1 MINFSFLHLQ
11 LVAFILP
18 FILVSNLNASPRPLA
33 LESAEPENSLLV
45 MGGSFSPIT
54 EMHLALMADTL
65 YEHSFPHGFFLVA
78 NPYKEGAEN
87 VDVVLKLTQVAVES
101 FDFILRK
108 RNIPFR
114 DFRIT
119 GPGHVT
125 WISKAGRL
133 VHLEMS
139 RFDVDNHI
147 SESVDSIL
155 YFRKLVGHPRNL
167 WWLAGGDS
175 GASMPKWGP
184 RWKEMFENT
193 NMIFIGRQ
201 SSPGELSIDHT
212 LNNPLQQ
219 IYPKDF
225 LGGYEYRREGNL
237 HFYQARDPL
246 RPSLYILNRRTLP
259 ISSTKVRQSL
269 LTERQGEAQMMLTP
283 SVYRAIVEGSHYQST
298 RAHLSRQN
306 LETLLVDE
314 LQKIEEG
321 KNNSS
326 QYVLFIKNLISK
338 IKIPKPSGQSVSG
351 PPAEPSPSIS
361 RETELFPG
369 ASGTTPRT
377 PRNLISLRRQLL
389 LGDPRFLVSRM
400 AIRNGYGVR
409 PDREVTF
416 NLVKSQMSHELPLSV
431 RQAADRDIDWL
442 DLNISINEMRNIL
455 GDGPLAEQLEI
466 SSRNEQ
472 GALANYLAVA
482 IHNDARLRLRFE
494 LFSSR
499 RYFSRLALGTVRPEF
514 QSELSPEEKSFET
527 WAKSF
532 INSIENVLTRSQI
545 EKLIDAIADVYI
557 ISRTASLR
565 PELLETNEFWTEFLS
580 LAVTGYPGEFLD
592 LNRDLIKKKV
602 VFRLTLLGHLLPLI
616 RFKGGPESKS
626 SLDINVRIVHNGHSI
641 GYFDRSVFV
650 PASNFD
656 KLESQLFSDRRQEGI
671 HNLGVLSGAKKYLD
685 TFFNSSVFL
694 EGNDPFGP
702 ITMDFLPDPQ
712 PSFLSTLTGRP
723 SPDQNLIRDMHFFAR
738 EMGRD
743 LKLIDKSF
751 WNMTPESSA
760 EFNRP
765 RDENMKMIRDLCA
778 QFEALE
784 IFWLRKKKAYPFES
798 IDSDVPGYFEAL
810 EKYQWLQA
818 GLAKSIDERR
828 AINHVAMGITE
839 ELSDAMGLTP
849 SASASREISLEMLF
863 NEIISDA
870 FRKYIV
876 SFPGGPLGSD
886 LRVALQ
892 SLSALTFDELRNLRL
907 EDLLFHVLKRQ
918 HPVSDPE
925 VNRRKAKEIWEWLNQ
940 KYGFTSEVILR
951 PMNVSEE
958 GSYRSE
964 GPIHFEM
971 KRADLHPLFDLD
983 APSSLT
989 DLDVYIKRKWG
1000 GLNHIARPDQVI
1012 FSELGT
1018 HDTIRSLRLQGYRE
1032 FFQVNS
1038 SYSMRGS
1045 KTMLAFK
1052 PIRAEPLIIFHSFIG
1067 VDLLQ
1072 HKKMQL
1078 ALDFRDDFE
1087 KVRILTSDGPKSW
1100 DQAVEVLAKGVQ
1112 KLPDHRIDDLM
1123 LGYGEVIANVLEQDR
1138 SVRHIETSRLGD
1150 FAEVAYFAVLGKIGI
1165 PRNVAVVTRM
1175 DYRYFGKSV
1184 LPLILPFLQR
1194 GVDRVIF
1201 AGSAGVTDPQ
1211 IGKHKIVAP
1220 RNFMLLNDSGRVDTI
1235 AEITNDFYDL
1245 APYGVVY
1252 SGPHISVLSPLI
1264 ESRQL
1269 IRRLRDENQILSIDV
1284 EGSQIAKLIQEFNA
1298 QTKRNIRYASA
1309 YIVTDVPQL
1318 DDSARANFGL
1328 HEPDFEG
1335 KKKAKELYA
1344 LLVKLVLGLPTRMGY
1359 SAHSS
1364 LIAQFYLRQFQSFS
1378 ASSYWDGM
1386 KDLFQEVRFRR
1397 DRVIELSRSGE
1408 RVSRGLIKIYGD
1420 LLAHYESHA
1429 FASGN
1434 SLSRKDFVRSG
1445 PNNITGGHGDVH
1457 ANRDANANP
1466 NAEVHGD
1473 LRGLP
1478 LEHQRA
1484 IALQSM
1490 TRSATLNTG
1499 DVVYLRGKRA
1509 DAETLGQSVQGAHR
1523 AVDWIFANRH
1533 RPMTGADV
1541 KELHSCLTEGVLSA
1555 EHQGVFSNFD
1565 YTAVTGETRT
1575 SAQVL
1580 NEFFTWLESVEPSYQ
1595 MAIEAF
1601 TRYEAIHPHKD
1612 GSGRMSELIAQ
1623 HLLLRGGLSP
1633 LLFPNR
1639 FDIDYILTLNRNGG
1653 FVDNRREFVSELV
1666 RNTAVFAEG
1675 IRRASAHSAV
1685 THAKF
1690 NSDSGHLELEMA
1702 DGRDLQ
1708 IKVFYVSDRPIALE
1722 REVRSFVKVSD
1733 LPAELPAVLVQRKE
1747 YGAYYVFEPRRGC
1760 RRTLTQSP

>member
-1 MINFSFLHLQ
+1 
-11 LVAFILP
+11 
-18 FILVSNLNASPRPLA
+18 
-33 LESAEPENSLLV
+33 
-45 MGGSFSPIT
+45 
-54 EMHLALMADTL
+54 
-65 YEHSFPHGFFLVA
+65 
-78 NPYKEGAEN
+78 
-87 VDVVLKLTQVAVES
+87 
-101 FDFILRK
+101 
-108 RNIPFR
+108 
-114 DFRIT
+114 
-119 GPGHVT
+119 
-125 WISKAGRL
+125 
-133 VHLEMS
+133 
-139 RFDVDNHI
+139 
-147 SESVDSIL
+147 
-155 YFRKLVGHPRNL
+155 
-167 WWLAGGDS
+167 
-175 GASMPKWGP
+175 
-184 RWKEMFENT
+184 
-193 NMIFIGRQ
+193 
-201 SSPGELSIDHT
+201 
-212 LNNPLQQ
+212 
-219 IYPKDF
+219 
-225 LGGYEYRREGNL
+225 
-237 HFYQARDPL
+237 
-246 RPSLYILNRRTLP
+246 
-259 ISSTKVRQSL
+259 
-269 LTERQGEAQMMLTP
+269 
-283 SVYRAIVEGSHYQST
+283 
-298 RAHLSRQN
+298 
-306 LETLLVDE
+306 
-314 LQKIEEG
+314 
-321 KNNSS
+321 
-326 QYVLFIKNLISK
+326 
-338 IKIPKPSGQSVSG
+338 
-351 PPAEPSPSIS
+351 
-361 RETELFPG
+361 
-369 ASGTTPRT
+369 
-377 PRNLISLRRQLL
+377 
-389 LGDPRFLVSRM
+389 
-400 AIRNGYGVR
+400 
-409 PDREVTF
+409 
-416 NLVKSQMSHELPLSV
+416 
-431 RQAADRDIDWL
+431 
-442 DLNISINEMRNIL
+442 
-455 GDGPLAEQLEI
+455 
-466 SSRNEQ
+466 
-472 GALANYLAVA
+472 
-482 IHNDARLRLRFE
+482 
-494 LFSSR
+494 
-499 RYFSRLALGTVRPEF
+499 
-514 QSELSPEEKSFET
+514 
-527 WAKSF
+527 
-532 INSIENVLTRSQI
+532 
-545 EKLIDAIADVYI
+545 
-557 ISRTASLR
+557 
-565 PELLETNEFWTEFLS
+565 
-580 LAVTGYPGEFLD
+580 
-592 LNRDLIKKKV
+592 
-602 VFRLTLLGHLLPLI
+602 
-616 RFKGGPESKS
+616 
-626 SLDINVRIVHNGHSI
+626 
-641 GYFDRSVFV
+641 
-650 PASNFD
+650 
-656 KLESQLFSDRRQEGI
+656 
-671 HNLGVLSGAKKYLD
+671 
-685 TFFNSSVFL
+685 
-694 EGNDPFGP
+694 
-702 ITMDFLPDPQ
+702 
-712 PSFLSTLTGRP
+712 
-723 SPDQNLIRDMHFFAR
+723 
-738 EMGRD
+738 
-743 LKLIDKSF
+743 
-751 WNMTPESSA
+751 
-760 EFNRP
+760 
-765 RDENMKMIRDLCA
+765 MKMIRDLCA

-798 IDSDVPGYFEAL
+798 IDSDVPGYLEAL

-886 LRVALQ
+886 LRVGLQ
-892 SLSALTFDELRNLRL
+892 SLSALTFDELKNLRL

-940 KYGFTSEVILR
+940 KYGLTNEVILR

-1052 PIRAEPLIIFHSFIG
+1052 SIRAEPLIIFHSFIG

-1100 DQAVEVLAKGVQ
+1100 DQAVAVLAKGVQ

-1150 FAEVAYFAVLGKIGI
+1150 FAEVAYFAVLGKSGI

-1245 APYGVVY
+1245 APYGLVY

-1318 DDSARANFGL
+1318 DNSARANFGL

-1344 LLVKLVLGLPTRMGY
+1344 LLVKLVLSLPTRMGY

-1364 LIAQFYLRQFQSFS
+1364 LIAQYYLRQFQSFS
-1378 ASSYWDGM
+1378 DSSDWDGM

-1420 LLAHYESHA
+1420 LLAHFESHA
-1429 FASGN
+1429 SASGN
-1434 SLSRKDFVRSG
+1434 SLNRKDFVRSG
-1445 PNNITGGHGDVH
+1445 PNYATGGHGDVH

-1466 NAEVHGD
+1466 NANPNAEVHGD

-1478 LEHQRA
+1478 LEYQRA

-1541 KELHSCLTEGVLSA
+1541 KELHSYLTKGVLSA

-1639 FDIDYILTLNRNGG
+1639 FDINYILTLNRNGG
-1653 FVDNRREFVSELV
+1653 FGDNRREFVSELV
-1666 RNTAVFAEG
+1666 RNTAAFAEG
-1675 IRRASAHSAV
+1675 IRRASGHNAV
-1685 THAKF
+1685 VNARF
-1690 NSDSGHLELEMA
+1690 NSGSGRVDLELT
-1702 DGRDLQ
+1702 DGKELQ
-1708 IKVFYVSDRPIALE
+1708 IKVFYVADRPIALE

-1733 LPAELPAVLVQRKE
+1733 LPGELPAVLVQRKE